1 MHTRSFDALGFAFDV
16 EAQDPRLTSYVER
29 LYGPFPEP
37 ARAEHRYALV
47 ADGTDGTDGPLCE
60 LRLDDDRVGDAG
72 VVESLVP
79 TLVHDLNRRALD
91 NCGHLILHA
100 GGVEHDGAGVVF
112 PGEMEAGKTTLAA
125 GLVRAGYGYLTD
137 EGVAID
143 RETLRIHPYPKPL
156 SVDRGAWPLFP
167 ELEPDAV
174 LATDAYKSDQW
185 QVPPSDIRPD
195 ALGSSC
201 PVTVIV
207 FPRYEDGIGTSVE
220 PLGRAEALI
229 ELAKNTYKFDEQGA
243 PALELLAEVVRPA
256 ACYRL
261 SSGDLDAAVA
271 AVTGLLATPR
281 PPESE
286 DPVSVR

>member
-1 MHTRSFDALGFAFDV
+1 VIHTRSFDALGFAFDV
-16 EAQDPRLTSYVER
+16 QAQDPRLTSYIER
-29 LYGPFPEP
+29 LYGPFPDP
-37 ARAEHRYALV
+37 GRLAHGYALV
-47 ADGTDGTDGPLCE
+47 AGTTDGPPCE
-60 LRLDDDRVGDAG
+60 LRLDGDRVGDAG
-72 VVESLVP
+72 IVESLVP

-91 NCGHLILHA
+91 GCGHLILHA

-125 GLVRAGYGYLTD
+125 GLVRSGYGYLTD

-156 SVDRGAWPLFP
+156 SIDRGAWPLFP
-167 ELEPDAV
+167 ELEPDAD
-174 LATDAYKSDQW
+174 LATDAYKADQW
-185 QVPPSDIRPD
+185 QVPPGDIRPD
-195 ALGSSC
+195 AVGSSC
-201 PVTVIV
+201 PVAVIV
-207 FPRYEDGIGTSVE
+207 FPRYEEGIDTSVE

-261 SSGDLDAAVA
+261 ASGDLDAAVA
-271 AVTGLLATPR
+271 AVTGLLAAPR

-286 DPVSVR
+286 DPVPAR